1 MKPIIVWDSLAR
13 FSDLPGHW
21 LLPVG
26 VAVLW
31 IVAVFVIS
39 NEARKGA
46 VLLWQ
51 ERQDRRKDRL
61 TAALRIAQD
70 ERRLLRL
77 VTRTGSRS

>member
-51 ERQDRRKDRL
+51 ERQERRKDRM

-77 VTRTGSRS
+77 VSRTGSR